1 MGRILSRVL
10 GIIGTLFFF
19 LLLISC
25 GSTPQQSASDTSP
38 SDQRTDASTLQA
50 VDGTFITFGDFKG
63 QPTVLWFWS
72 PN

>member
-25 GSTPQQSASDTSP
+25 GSTPQQSASDASP
-38 SDQRTDASTLQA
+38 SDQRTDVSTLQA
-50 VDGTFITFGDFKG
+50 VDGTSVTFGDFKG